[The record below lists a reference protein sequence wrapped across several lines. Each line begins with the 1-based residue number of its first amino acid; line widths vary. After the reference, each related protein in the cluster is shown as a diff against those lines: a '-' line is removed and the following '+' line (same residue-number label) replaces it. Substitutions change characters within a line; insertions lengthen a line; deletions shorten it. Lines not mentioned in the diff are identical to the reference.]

1 MMPERLSVPALT
13 VTEPEVV
20 PTTPPSVSVPAP
32 ALVSPK
38 VAPLTLPLR
47 ERVFAETVIVRAAPR
62 VIAPVFWVRFAVP
75 VNVRFAPKVMGL
87 VMVAATEA
95 SSVPP
100 LMVSVPAV
108 PPLPPKAK
116 VEEPATSVPAV
127 RVVPPV

>member
-1 MMPERLSVPALT
+1 MA
-13 VTEPEVV
+13 
-20 PTTPPSVSVPAP
+20 PPSVRAPAP
-32 ALVSPK
+32 ALVNPK
-38 VAPLTLPLR
+38 PVPPMMPLSASVL
-47 ERVFAETVIVRAAPR
+47 AETVRVLLAPR
-62 VIAPVFWVRFAVP
+62 AIAPVFWVRFAVP
-75 VNVRFAPKVMGL
+75 VKARSAPRVMGL

-100 LMVSVPAV
+100 LTVSVPAV